1 MSSAVSSSANAR
13 RIMIVLFGTIVVAV
27 VFAGL
32 FTYAYITYSNDIAV
46 KVHGMVTVANNYG
59 SPYGVDLFT
68 NVPQLPFHA
77 ESVTPVVP
85 LIDNNSTAYYSM
97 IVISGHEY
105 NILVTIS
112 APSKGAPDNCAL
124 APRSL
129 PSCNVC
135 QAPSVQIPFATT
147 DFSYNI
153 VVSCPGP

>member
-1 MSSAVSSSANAR
+1 
-13 RIMIVLFGTIVVAV
+13 MIVLFGTIVVAV

-68 NVPQLPFHA
+68 NVPQLPFYA

-85 LIDNNSTAYYSM
+85 LIDNNSTAYY
-97 IVISGHEY
+97 
-105 NILVTIS
+105 
-112 APSKGAPDNCAL
+112 PSKGAPDNCAL

-129 PSCNVC
+129 PSCTVC